1 MKILFTCKEFPHAK
15 VIGGPIIIYNR
26 LKYFSKNH
34 LVSLAAF
41 FRPGEEKYIPS
52 VKPFCHDL
60 KLVPLPA
67 KRSPLKATWDFF
79 TSPIP
84 YYFLRTHGSKK
95 MTETI
100 AEMVEKDRYDFV
112 IGEYSVMGQF
122 IHNNPLLP
130 PVRRIV
136 SVHECYYLAR
146 LKAFRYSGLGLTKL
160 KEAINLKGLKKYE
173 FDMYKYFSRT

>member
-26 LKYFSKNH
+26 LKYFSKKH

-41 FRPGEEKYIPS
+41 FRPGEEKHVPS

-60 KLVPLPA
+60 KLVRMPA

-84 YYFLRTHGSKK
+84 HYFLRTHGSKK
-95 MTETI
+95 MAATI

-122 IHNNPLLP
+122 ISLQ
-130 PVRRIV
+130 
-136 SVHECYYLAR
+136 SA
-146 LKAFRYSGLGLTKL
+146 GLSLFMNAIIWQDSKL
-160 KEAINLKGLKKYE
+160 GATAVLDWAN
-173 FDMYKYFSRT
+173 